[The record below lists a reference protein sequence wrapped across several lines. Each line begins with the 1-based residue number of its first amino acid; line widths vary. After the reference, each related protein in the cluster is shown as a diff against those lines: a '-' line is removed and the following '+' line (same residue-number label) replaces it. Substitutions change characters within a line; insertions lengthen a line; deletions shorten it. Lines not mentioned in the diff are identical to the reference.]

1 MIPATNC
8 KPPLMI
14 FWALPAKK
22 PPKDVKVAKLSGIR
36 ELYLMLTG
44 DYDLHG
50 GFNPDR
56 VQFATTTDFTGLVK
70 NALNKIVVNTW
81 DQLGKA
87 GYTGGNGSRGS
98 NTSTHSTP
106 SPAPW

>member
-1 MIPATNC
+1 MVSELTGASAVQARAFIQCLTPATSSRQPPTTC
-8 KPPLMI
+8 LALRATKPS
-14 FWALPAKK
+14 
-22 PPKDVKVAKLSGIR
+22 KDLQAATLSGIR

-56 VQFATTTDFTGLVK
+56 AQLATTADFTGLVK

-81 DQLGKA
+81 DSARQ
-87 GYTGGNGSRGS
+87 SRL
-98 NTSTHSTP
+98 
-106 SPAPW
+106 